1 MFAQLG
7 NIKFEGVKGLDSMS
21 RRRDSILA
29 EHAVILGKPRLQKI
43 GNGLD
48 RYSIV
53 AHFHTAF
60 CVPEDELSALNNY
73 RLSGEILPFILGTGE
88 ILGSFVIASLQ
99 DDPVAFDGLGGVV
112 DLYVAIE
119 LTENYDPDAE
129 ATKEAQARDNAPAI
143 RLPTTQPIRDTGGL
157 PPTPAAL
164 VSEDFSEAS
173 VMAGAID
180 GDLGK
185 AERIPEREDYYYGRI
200 KKALDKIEDVMSEGT
215 AKLNELSDLTTQFPN
230 LLTSAAAVANAAAT
244 FKSAFPPGFISDLKA
259 VNSSLQ
265 LSVDNLNRN
274 SAGMNNLITSRKI

>member
-7 NIKFEGVKGLDSMS
+7 SIKFEGVKGLDSMS
-21 RRRDSILA
+21 RKRDSILA
-29 EHAVILGKPRLQKI
+29 EHPVVLGKPRLQKI
-43 GNGLD
+43 GNSLD
-48 RYSIV
+48 KYSIT

-60 CVPEDELSALNNY
+60 CVPEDELEALNVY
-73 RLSGEILPFILGTGE
+73 RLSGEILPFVLGTGE

-99 DDPVAFDGLGGVV
+99 DDPVAFDASGGVV

-119 LTENYDPDAE
+119 LVENYDSDAT

-143 RLPTTQPIRDTGGL
+143 RLPTTQPIRDTSAL

-164 VSEDFSEAS
+164 VSEDFGEAS
-173 VMAGAID
+173 VRAGAINND
-180 GDLGK
+180 IAS
-185 AERIPEREDYYYGRI
+185 AERIPARESFYYDRI
-200 KKALDKIEDVMSEGT
+200 KKNLDKIEDAMSNGT
-215 AKLNELSDLTTQFPN
+215 AKLNELSDLTTQFPT

-244 FKSAFPPGFISDLKA
+244 FKSTFPPTSISDLKA

-265 LSVDNLNRN
+265 ISVDNLNRN